1 MEQKKVVK
9 KVVQK
14 PENKEPF
21 IEKVKRNWKN
31 ILLIILVLFSFSKC
45 TSSCSKGRQIEK
57 LNYQIEQMDSI
68 IVSNGIEIDKLSMRL
83 GDAQTSIDSYK
94 GIAIGNQNELVDKIS
109 ELTEENKKLT
119 NDNERLKQK
128 IKQLEKELLEV
139 YD

>member
-1 MEQKKVVK
+1 MEEKKVVK

-14 PENKEPF
+14 TENKEPF
-21 IEKVKRNWKN
+21 IEKLKRNWKN

-45 TSSCSKGRQIEK
+45 TSSCSKGKQIDK
-57 LNYQIEQMDSI
+57 LNYQIEQMDSV

-128 IKQLEKELLEV
+128 IRQLEKELLEV

>member
-1 MEQKKVVK
+1 MEEKKVVK

-14 PENKEPF
+14 TENKEPF
-21 IEKVKRNWKN
+21 IEKLKRNWKN

-45 TSSCSKGRQIEK
+45 TSSCSKGRQIDK
-57 LNYQIEQMDSI
+57 LNYQIEQMDSV

-128 IKQLEKELLEV
+128 IRQLEKELLEV

>member
-21 IEKVKRNWKN
+21 IEKLKRNWKN

-45 TSSCSKGRQIEK
+45 TSSCSKSRQIDK
-57 LNYQIEQMDSI
+57 LNYQIEQMDSV

>member
-1 MEQKKVVK
+1 MEEKKVVK

-14 PENKEPF
+14 TENKEPF
-21 IEKVKRNWKN
+21 IEKLKRNWKN

-45 TSSCSKGRQIEK
+45 TSSCSKSRQIDK
-57 LNYQIEQMDSI
+57 LNYQIEQMDSV